1 MRRVSLEE
9 VKKRKCG
16 YDVWHD
22 IERYAVSGY
31 EAIEPADLELF
42 KWYGI
47 YEQRPRRGYFMV
59 RLRVPGGRLSARQ
72 ARCIAQ
78 AGRDFARGTL
88 DITTRQCI
96 QFHWVPFK
104 DIPELIRRLHSVS
117 LSTTAACGDTP
128 RNIVACPLAGRR
140 KGELT
145 DVRSLTKQVDRRL
158 AGNRL
163 YGNLPRKFKISLCG
177 CESQCTLPQ
186 LHDVSFYAAR
196 KGKGKSAVR
205 GFNLLVGG
213 GLSSNPRMAV
223 PLDVFVPEEKVPET
237 CEALCRIFAEK
248 GPREL
253 RTRSRMKFMV
263 KEWTAPRLREEL
275 VEILGHD
282 PDREV
287 DALLKDG
294 FFREPDPTGRQ
305 RQKGLNYIS
314 MVTTVGR
321 LSPEDL
327 FVAASAAEEFGSGS
341 LCLTPL
347 QNFLV
352 PDIPDDKL
360 GEAGDRLAL
369 APTCHLEASHLRIGT
384 LACTGF
390 DYCEKAN
397 VETKGLAS
405 ACVDQLE
412 KAGTEPAVPIKI
424 AFSGC
429 SSDCGHAQAADIGL
443 QGNQYKDADS
453 YVDFFDIIVGTK
465 VGDKPAKGI
474 KIRTRIP
481 AERAADEIG
490 DLIRTF
496 NENRR
501 RNETFPD
508 FSRRYF
514 TDEGIE
520 FQI

>member
-1 MRRVSLEE
+1 M
-9 VKKRKCG
+9 
-16 YDVWHD
+16 
-22 IERYAVSGY
+22 
-31 EAIEPADLELF
+31 IEPTDLELF

-47 YEQRPRRGYFMV
+47 YEQRPSRGYFMV
-59 RLRVPGGRLSARQ
+59 RVRVPGGQMSARQ
-72 ARCIAQ
+72 ARCVAQ

-88 DITTRQCI
+88 DITTRQGI
-96 QFHWVPFK
+96 QFHWVPLK

-117 LSTTAACGDTP
+117 LSTTGACGDTP
-128 RNIVACPLAGRR
+128 RNIVACSLAGRGQ
-140 KGELT
+140 GELT
-145 DVRSLTKQVDRRL
+145 DVRSLTKKIHRRL
-158 AGNRL
+158 GGNRL
-163 YGNLPRKFKISLCG
+163 YANLPRKFKISLCG
-177 CESQCTLPQ
+177 CGSQCTLPQ
-186 LHDVSFYAAR
+186 LHDVSFYAGR
-196 KGKGKSAVR
+196 KGKGKNAVR

-237 CEALCRIFAEK
+237 CEALCWIFAEK

-253 RTRSRMKFMV
+253 RTHSRMKFMV
-263 KEWTAPRLREEL
+263 KDWTAPRFREEL
-275 VEILGHD
+275 VKILGKNF
-282 PDREV
+282 DRAV
-287 DALLKDG
+287 DAPLKDG
-294 FFREPDPTGRQ
+294 FFREPILTGRQ
-305 RQKGLNYIS
+305 KQKGLNYIS

-321 LSPEDL
+321 ISPEDL

-352 PDIPDDKL
+352 PDIPDDEL
-360 GEAGDRLAL
+360 DEAGDRLAL
-369 APTCHLEASHLRIGT
+369 SPTCQPGASRIRTGT

-390 DYCEKAN
+390 EYCEKAN
-397 VETKGLAS
+397 VETKGLAAS
-405 ACVDQLE
+405 CVDLLE
-412 KAGTEPAVPIKI
+412 KDCIEPAVPIKI

-429 SSDCGHAQAADIGL
+429 SNDCGHAQASDLGL

-453 YVDFFDIIVGTK
+453 YVDFFDFIVGTK
-465 VGDKPAKGI
+465 VGGKPAKGV
-474 KIRTRIP
+474 KIRTRSQ
-481 AERAADEIG
+481 AERVADEIKA
-490 DLIRTF
+490 LIRTF

-514 TDEGIE
+514 TEEGIE